1 VEKQLVRTARQHKVP
16 KALPLINHTFI
27 EFENVEDWIAY
38 FGDPSAEPTVETAL
52 EYYVDKGD
60 VKNAVAVKKNQ
71 GVSKAELKEF
81 REMIVSETRIEDYLE
96 ENLDYI
102 GKPTSYDLV
111 LIGRQFSTGVGPID
125 LLCKDKKNGDY
136 LVVELKKGRS
146 ADKVYGQCS
155 RYMGWVRKN
164 LAEPEGV
171 KVHGAIVA
179 RNIDAKLK
187 AARDGH
193 DTKVALIEFS
203 MKFHAG
209 VV

>member
-1 VEKQLVRTARQHKVP
+1 LQQAVAATKSLDDNKHADYIRKSTFKTLV
-16 KALPLINHTFI
+16 
-27 EFENVEDWIAY
+27 
-38 FGDPSAEPTVETAL
+38 
-52 EYYVDKGD
+52 GD
-60 VKNAVAVKKNQ
+60 VKFGRQGEWAESRVLEIQFQHISVKKNQ